1 MPMFI
6 VLSSWQGHCKS
17 SLGSFDECRL
27 SDKRP
32 PTLRPSQ
39 PTWAVSLPVRCHH
52 VHPLLQFII
61 ITQPG
66 SWHLFYLPTE
76 GRRLSWP
83 RWLDTYQDGLSS
95 RSTHPSTNW
104 AWRRATALI
113 ETDTLP
119 LYHATT
125 IIMSLLFY
133 RHTGYY
139 MQYFCFTNLS
149 SYHSH
154 LLSPSET
161 VQ

>member
-1 MPMFI
+1 MVRPLQEFT
-6 VLSSWQGHCKS
+6 SSI
-17 SLGSFDECRL
+17 DECWLIAKRL
-27 SDKRP
+27 

-39 PTWAVSLPVRCHH
+39 PTWAASPPVGCHH
-52 VHPLLQFII
+52 VHPPSPFII
-61 ITQPG
+61 IVTQPG

-83 RWLDTYQDGLSS
+83 RWLDTYQDGLPS

-125 IIMSLLFY
+125 ITMSLLLFY

-149 SYHSH
+149 YHIISYHSH